1 MEEPNWHLKNWNMV
15 KRKKTEVTLTEEAI
29 YSQIFVIRKHKV
41 MLDFHL
47 AELYEVETRVLN
59 QNVNRNPDRFPEDF
73 MFQLTKQEWEN
84 LKSQFVTSSSKW
96 GGRRKLPYAFTEQG
110 VSMLSSVLNSP
121 RAIAVNIQIMRLFV
135 KMRQMII
142 GYKDLLKKIEKL
154 EKTQMENNED
164 IASIYKIIKEL
175 LEPNI
180 KDRRPVGFKINQK
193 NG

>member
-1 MEEPNWHLKNWNMV
+1 MGKH
-15 KRKKTEVTLTEEAI
+15 KKAEITLSEEAI
-29 YSQIFVIRKHKV
+29 YAQIFVIRKHKV

-47 AELYEVETRVLN
+47 ADLYEVDTKVLN
-59 QNVNRNPDRFPEDF
+59 QAVKRNLDRFPDDF
-73 MFQLTKQEWEN
+73 MFQLSADEWDS
-84 LKSQFVTSSSKW
+84 LRSQFVTSKSTR
-96 GGRRKLPYAFTEQG
+96 GGRRYAPFAFTEQG

-154 EKTQMENNED
+154 EKAQMENNED
-164 IASIYKIIKEL
+164 IASIYNLIKEL
-175 LEPNI
+175 LEPAI
-180 KDRRPVGFKINQK
+180 KDRTPVGFKINPK

>member
-1 MEEPNWHLKNWNMV
+1 MV